1 MVEPRVAPVNKF
13 RWAAGLC
20 AILFG
25 LFLSLP
31 VQSQQEPDS
40 ISAAAQVD
48 TLPAAA
54 REKAALIM
62 PLFHNPP
69 VAILND
75 RPFRMDLFVNL
86 EIGEVESVS
95 LFMRVDSTK
104 NFKEIPMEGEYSRY
118 RYFIPEEELQGE
130 ALTYYFLVT
139 MKDYSLY
146 AYPVDADDQLQPF
159 IIEMVPPTKEFFQKE
174 LYD

>member
-1 MVEPRVAPVNKF
+1 MVNPGIPPSNRFGMTAALSWLWLLLSMPVV
-13 RWAAGLC
+13 
-20 AILFG
+20 
-25 LFLSLP
+25 P
-31 VQSQQEPDS
+31 QQQPDS
-40 ISAAAQVD
+40 
-48 TLPAAA
+48 LPAAVQA
-54 REKAALIM
+54 DTVVTSPEKRSLMM

-86 EIGEVESVS
+86 EIEGVESVS

-104 NFKEIPMEGEYSRY
+104 NFKEVPLEGEYSRFWY
-118 RYFIPEEELQGE
+118 IIPEGELQGN

-139 MKDYSLY
+139 MKDYRLY
-146 AYPVDADDQLQPF
+146 AYPVDENDQLKPF
-159 IIEMVPPTKEFFQKE
+159 MIELVPPTQEFFQKE